1 MTKVRYFLKCSLIL
15 AIIPIFALKNLLI
28 GNNNSFM
35 NINIEDFSLTNFIS
49 SVETMPFDY
58 AGVGGIADC
67 FGYYIICFKERNSDI
82 ASAISF
88 DDILL
93 HKELTEIANYI
104 LLTLCIPI
112 RFGDDSH
119 LVEST
124 LGTPFCIDEN
134 LFTERKIWYY
144 YINEGKGLLNIGIN
158 SVDKF
163 MSLEIITHPT
173 IIKERKET
181 LSIS

>member
-1 MTKVRYFLKCSLIL
+1 
-15 AIIPIFALKNLLI
+15 
-28 GNNNSFM
+28 
-35 NINIEDFSLTNFIS
+35 
-49 SVETMPFDY
+49 
-58 AGVGGIADC
+58 
-67 FGYYIICFKERNSDI
+67 
-82 ASAISF
+82 
-88 DDILL
+88 
-93 HKELTEIANYI
+93 

-119 LVEST
+119 LVKST

-144 YINEGKGLLNIGIN
+144 YINERKGLLNIGIN

>member
-1 MTKVRYFLKCSLIL
+1 MTKVQYFLKCSLIL

-82 ASAISF
+82 LSAISF
-88 DDILL
+88 ENILL
-93 HKELTEIANYI
+93 YEGLTEIANHI
-104 LLTLCIPI
+104 LQTLCIPI
-112 RFGDDSH
+112 RFGDNSH
-119 LVEST
+119 LVAST
-124 LGTPFCIDEN
+124 LGTPFFIDEK
-134 LFTERKIWYY
+134 LFTDRKIWYY
-144 YINEGKGLLNIGIN
+144 YINEGKGLLSVGIN
-158 SVDKF
+158 SVDKV

>member
-1 MTKVRYFLKCSLIL
+1 
-15 AIIPIFALKNLLI
+15 
-28 GNNNSFM
+28 M
-35 NINIEDFSLTNFIS
+35 NINIEDFSLINFIS
-49 SVETMPFDY
+49 SVETIPFDY
-58 AGVGGIADC
+58 AGVEGIADC
-67 FGYYIICFKERNSDI
+67 LGYYIICFKERNSDI
-82 ASAISF
+82 LSAISF

-93 HKELTEIANYI
+93 H
-104 LLTLCIPI
+104 IPI

-124 LGTPFCIDEN
+124 LGHPFCIDEK
-134 LFTERKIWYY
+134 LFADRKIWYY
-144 YINEGKGLLNIGIN
+144 YINEEKGLLSVGIN
-158 SVDKF
+158 LADKV

>member
-1 MTKVRYFLKCSLIL
+1 MTKVQYFLKCSLIL

-28 GNNNSFM
+28 GNNDSFM

-82 ASAISF
+82 LSAISF
-88 DDILL
+88 EDILL
-93 HKELTEIANYI
+93 YEELTEIANHI
-104 LLTLCIPI
+104 LQTLCIPI
-112 RFGDDSH
+112 RFGDNSH
-119 LVEST
+119 LVAST
-124 LGTPFCIDEN
+124 LGTPFFIDEK
-134 LFTERKIWYY
+134 LFTDRKIWYY
-144 YINEGKGLLNIGIN
+144 YINEGKGLLSIGIN
-158 SVDKF
+158 SVDKV
-163 MSLEIITHPT
+163 MSLEIISHST

>member
-1 MTKVRYFLKCSLIL
+1 MTKIRYFLKCSLIL

-104 LLTLCIPI
+104 LLALCIPI

-119 LVEST
+119 LVKST

-144 YINEGKGLLNIGIN
+144 YINERKGLLNIGIN

>member
-35 NINIEDFSLTNFIS
+35 NINIEGFSLTNFIS

-67 FGYYIICFKERNSDI
+67 IGYYIICFKERNNDI

-88 DDILL
+88 DNILL
-93 HKELTEIANYI
+93 HKELTEIANHI
-104 LLTLCIPI
+104 LQTLCIPI

-124 LGTPFCIDEN
+124 LGEPFFIDEE
-134 LFTERKIWYY
+134 LFTDRKIWYY
-144 YINEGKGLLNIGIN
+144 YINEEKGFLSIGIN
-158 SVDKF
+158 LADKF

-181 LSIS
+181 LPIS

>member
-67 FGYYIICFKERNSDI
+67 IGYYIICFKERNSDI
-82 ASAISF
+82 LSAISF
-88 DDILL
+88 EDILL
-93 HKELTEIANYI
+93 YEGLTEIANHI
-104 LLTLCIPI
+104 LQTLCIPI

-124 LGTPFCIDEN
+124 LGEPFFIDEE
-134 LFTERKIWYY
+134 LFTDRKIWYY
-144 YINEGKGLLNIGIN
+144 YINEEKGFLSIGIN

>member
-1 MTKVRYFLKCSLIL
+1 
-15 AIIPIFALKNLLI
+15 
-28 GNNNSFM
+28 M

-58 AGVGGIADC
+58 AGVRGIADC

-144 YINEGKGLLNIGIN
+144 YINERKGLLNIGIN

>member
-49 SVETMPFDY
+49 SVETIPFDY
-58 AGVGGIADC
+58 AGVRGIADC

-82 ASAISF
+82 VSAISF

-93 HKELTEIANYI
+93 HKELTEMANHI
-104 LLTLCIPI
+104 LRTLCIPI

-124 LGTPFCIDEN
+124 LGHPFCIDEK
-134 LFTERKIWYY
+134 LFADRKIWYY
-144 YINEGKGLLNIGIN
+144 YINEEKGLLSVGIN
-158 SVDKF
+158 LADKV

>member
-1 MTKVRYFLKCSLIL
+1 
-15 AIIPIFALKNLLI
+15 
-28 GNNNSFM
+28 M
-35 NINIEDFSLTNFIS
+35 NINIEDFSLINFIS
-49 SVETMPFDY
+49 SVETIPFDY

-67 FGYYIICFKERNSDI
+67 LGYYIICFKERNSDI
-82 ASAISF
+82 LSAISF
-88 DDILL
+88 EDILL
-93 HKELTEIANYI
+93 HKELTEIANHI
-104 LLTLCIPI
+104 LQTLYIPI

-124 LGTPFCIDEN
+124 LGHPFCIDEK
-134 LFTERKIWYY
+134 LFADRKIWYY
-144 YINEGKGLLNIGIN
+144 YINEEKGLLSVGIN
-158 SVDKF
+158 LADKV

>member
-1 MTKVRYFLKCSLIL
+1 
-15 AIIPIFALKNLLI
+15 
-28 GNNNSFM
+28 M
-35 NINIEDFSLTNFIS
+35 NINIEDFSLINFIS
-49 SVETMPFDY
+49 SVETISFDY

-67 FGYYIICFKERNSDI
+67 LGYYIICFKERNSDI
-82 ASAISF
+82 LSAISF
-88 DDILL
+88 EDILL
-93 HKELTEIANYI
+93 HKELTEIANHI
-104 LLTLCIPI
+104 LQTLCIPI

-124 LGTPFCIDEN
+124 LGRPLCIDEN
-134 LFTERKIWYY
+134 LFTDRKIWYY
-144 YINEGKGLLNIGIN
+144 YINEGKGLLSIGIN
-158 SVDKF
+158 LADKV

>member
-58 AGVGGIADC
+58 AGVRGIADC
-67 FGYYIICFKERNSDI
+67 FGYYIICFKERNSDFL
-82 ASAISF
+82 SAINF
-88 DDILL
+88 EDILP
-93 HKELTEIANYI
+93 HKELTEIANHI
-104 LLTLCIPI
+104 LQTLYIPI
-112 RFGDDSH
+112 RFGDDSL

-124 LGTPFCIDEN
+124 LGHPFYTDEK
-134 LFTERKIWYY
+134 LFTDRKIWYY
-144 YINEGKGLLNIGIN
+144 YINEGKGLLSVGIN
-158 SVDKF
+158 LADKV
-163 MSLEIITHPT
+163 MSLEIISHPT

>member
-1 MTKVRYFLKCSLIL
+1 
-15 AIIPIFALKNLLI
+15 
-28 GNNNSFM
+28 M

-93 HKELTEIANYI
+93 HKELTEIANHI
-104 LLTLCIPI
+104 LQ
-112 RFGDDSH
+112 
-119 LVEST
+119 
-124 LGTPFCIDEN
+124 N
-134 LFTERKIWYY
+134 LYDNELLSER
-144 YINEGKGLLNIGIN
+144 EAQL
-158 SVDKF
+158 
-163 MSLEIITHPT
+163 
-173 IIKERKET
+173 
-181 LSIS
+181 LSIAMSKESLSEAEQCSDQLRSNMMKKLIDNLKYR

>member
-58 AGVGGIADC
+58 AGVRGIADC

-82 ASAISF
+82 VSAISF

-93 HKELTEIANYI
+93 HKELTEMANHI
-104 LLTLCIPI
+104 LRILCIPI
-112 RFGDDSH
+112 RFRDDSH
-119 LVEST
+119 LVESI
-124 LGTPFCIDEN
+124 LGEPFFIDEE
-134 LFTERKIWYY
+134 LFTDRKIWYY

-163 MSLEIITHPT
+163 MSF
-173 IIKERKET
+173 KNY
-181 LSIS
+181 

>member
-1 MTKVRYFLKCSLIL
+1 
-15 AIIPIFALKNLLI
+15 
-28 GNNNSFM
+28 M
-35 NINIEDFSLTNFIS
+35 NINIEDFSLINFIS
-49 SVETMPFDY
+49 SVETIPFDY
-58 AGVGGIADC
+58 AGVEGIADC
-67 FGYYIICFKERNSDI
+67 LGYYIICFKERNSDI
-82 ASAISF
+82 LSAISF

-93 HKELTEIANYI
+93 HKELTEIANHI
-104 LLTLCIPI
+104 LQTLYIPI

-119 LVEST
+119 LVAST
-124 LGTPFCIDEN
+124 LGHPFCIDEN
-134 LFTERKIWYY
+134 LFTDRKILYY

-158 SVDKF
+158 LVDKF

>member
-1 MTKVRYFLKCSLIL
+1 
-15 AIIPIFALKNLLI
+15 
-28 GNNNSFM
+28 M
-35 NINIEDFSLTNFIS
+35 NINIEDFSLINFIS
-49 SVETMPFDY
+49 SVETIPFDY

-67 FGYYIICFKERNSDI
+67 LGYYIICFKERNSDFL
-82 ASAISF
+82 SAISF

-93 HKELTEIANYI
+93 HKELTEIANDI
-104 LLTLCIPI
+104 LQTLYIPI

-124 LGTPFCIDEN
+124 LGHPFCIDEK
-134 LFTERKIWYY
+134 LFADRKIWYY
-144 YINEGKGLLNIGIN
+144 YINEGKGLLSVGIN
-158 SVDKF
+158 LADKV

>member
-1 MTKVRYFLKCSLIL
+1 
-15 AIIPIFALKNLLI
+15 
-28 GNNNSFM
+28 M
-35 NINIEDFSLTNFIS
+35 NINIEDFSLINFIS
-49 SVETMPFDY
+49 SVETIPFDY
-58 AGVGGIADC
+58 AGVEGIADC
-67 FGYYIICFKERNSDI
+67 LGYYIICFKERNSDI
-82 ASAISF
+82 LSAISF

-93 HKELTEIANYI
+93 HKELTEIANHI
-104 LLTLCIPI
+104 LQTLCIPI

-124 LGTPFCIDEN
+124 LGRPFCIDEN
-134 LFTERKIWYY
+134 LFTDRKIWYY

-173 IIKERKET
+173 IIKERKKNVT
-181 LSIS
+181 YIIKNPTYY

>member
-1 MTKVRYFLKCSLIL
+1 
-15 AIIPIFALKNLLI
+15 
-28 GNNNSFM
+28 M

-67 FGYYIICFKERNSDI
+67 LGYYIICFKERNSDI
-82 ASAISF
+82 LSAISF

-93 HKELTEIANYI
+93 HKKLTEIANHI
-104 LLTLCIPI
+104 LQTLCIPI

-119 LVEST
+119 LVAST
-124 LGTPFCIDEN
+124 LGHPFCIDEN
-134 LFTERKIWYY
+134 LFTDGKILYY
-144 YINEGKGLLNIGIN
+144 YINEGKGLLSIGIN
-158 SVDKF
+158 SVDKV
-163 MSLEIITHPT
+163 MSLEIISHPT

>member
-1 MTKVRYFLKCSLIL
+1 MHS
-15 AIIPIFALKNLLI
+15 KNLLI

-67 FGYYIICFKERNSDI
+67 FGYYIICFKERNSNI
-82 ASAISF
+82 LSAISF
-88 DDILL
+88 EDILL
-93 HKELTEIANYI
+93 YKGLTEIANHI
-104 LLTLCIPI
+104 LQKLCIPI
-112 RFGDDSH
+112 RFGDNSH
-119 LVEST
+119 LVAST
-124 LGTPFCIDEN
+124 LGTPFFIDEN
-134 LFTERKIWYY
+134 LFTDRKIWYY
-144 YINEGKGLLNIGIN
+144 YINEGKGLLSIGIN
-158 SVDKF
+158 SVDKV
-163 MSLEIITHPT
+163 MSLEIISHST